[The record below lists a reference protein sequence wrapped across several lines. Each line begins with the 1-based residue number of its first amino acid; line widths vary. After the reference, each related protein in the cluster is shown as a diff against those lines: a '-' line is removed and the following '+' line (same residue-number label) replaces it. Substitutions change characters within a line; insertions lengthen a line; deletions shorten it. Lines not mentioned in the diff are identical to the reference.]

1 MMATQLDAA
10 RVRVRP
16 PVLVPRVGR
25 RRRRTLAG
33 LAFCGPALIVT
44 VAFTVYPLL
53 QSIRLS
59 FVSWNLVGEQRYV
72 GLDNYAYLAEDSAF
86 RTSVTNT
93 VVYTVATLVGTYVLA
108 LAAALLLHQ
117 QLRATRILRTIAVV
131 PVLLPMVVAGLVWR
145 WLLEPD
151 SGLAVFVVEGLTG
164 FSPNWLF
171 DTSLALPSVILV
183 GVWKEFGLYML
194 VFLIGLQGIRPEL
207 IEAAQIDGAGG
218 WQRFRLIT
226 LPLLRP
232 ASIFAVTLITFNSLK
247 VFDQI
252 YVMTRGGP
260 GGATRSVVMFV
271 YENLLTNVGL
281 ASAASVVLFVIALT
295 VSILRF
301 RRDGGRA

>member
-1 MMATQLDAA
+1 MTTQLTTAP
-10 RVRVRP
+10 VRERP
-16 PVLVPRVGR
+16 PVRAPRPAR
-25 RRRRTLAG
+25 RSRRTLAG
-33 LAFCGPALIVT
+33 LAFCAPALVVT
-44 VAFTVYPLL
+44 IAFTVYPLA

-59 FVSWNLVGEQRYV
+59 FVSWDLIGEQRYV
-72 GLDNYAYLAEDSAF
+72 GLDNYTHLAGDAAF

-93 VVYTVATLVGTYVLA
+93 VVYTVATLIGTYVVA

-145 WLLEPD
+145 WLLEPE
-151 SGLAVFVVEGLTG
+151 SGLVTFLVEGVTG
-164 FSPNWLF
+164 YSPNWLF

-207 IEAAQIDGAGG
+207 IEAAQLDGAGG
-218 WQRFRLIT
+218 WQRFRFVT

-232 ASIFAVTLITFNSLK
+232 ASIFAITLITFNSLK

-281 ASAASVVLFVIALT
+281 ASAASVVLFVVALT
-295 VSILRF
+295 VSVLRF
-301 RRDGGRA
+301 RRDRSRP